1 MPLPPK
7 PADCHPEKKHF
18 ALGYCRT
25 CYYRDWYRKHAEYY
39 IEKGKRW
46 QSDPRRK
53 FAYRHNQNA
62 RDLGIEGV
70 IDWRLLTI
78 GNCTYC
84 GTPCES
90 WDHVI
95 PLSQG
100 GLNTNEN
107 LVPCCMPCNNSKRMR
122 TPEQWAA
129 NERVKLPAV
138 RMYPPRKKKAA

>member
-25 CYYRDWYRKHAEYY
+25 CYYRDWYRKHATYY
-39 IEKGKRW
+39 IDKGKRY
-46 QSDPRRK
+46 QSDRRRR
-53 FAYRHNQNA
+53 FAYRYNQMA
-62 RDLGIEGV
+62 RKFGWEGEL
-70 IDWRLLTI
+70 DWRTMI
-78 GNCTYC
+78 VGDCAYC

-100 GLNTNEN
+100 GTNTNAN
-107 LVPCCMPCNNSKRMR
+107 LVPCCVQCNTEKKAR
-122 TPEQWAA
+122 TPEEWLAGK
-129 NERVKLPAV
+129 RI
-138 RMYPPRKKKAA
+138 RRRKAA